1 MSHLRSVAAAGFTKD
16 DVANIIPAFPTG
28 NVDIAWAQLNAT
40 GLDCASVSNA
50 GGGCEVGLLTNSSQ
64 RVCTSTYASVAAPG
78 GTNLS
83 LFVLR
88 NFRVRVS
95 ILSLRV
101 LFRYTRVLVLLVFNL
116 LVLASFTQAAHGIS
130 GATTLQGRPPAR
142 VLLS

>member
-78 GTNLS
+78 GTGLS

-88 NFRVRVS
+88 NFRVS
-95 ILSLRV
+95 ILSL
-101 LFRYTRVLVLLVFNL
+101 LFRYTRVLVLLVLNL
-116 LVLASFTQAAHGIS
+116 LVLSSFTQAAHGIS

>member
-88 NFRVRVS
+88 NFRVS
-95 ILSLRV
+95 ILSL

-116 LVLASFTQAAHGIS
+116 LVLSSFTQAAHGIS

>member
-1 MSHLRSVAAAGFTKD
+1 MCHLRSVAAAGFTKD

-88 NFRVRVS
+88 NFRVS
-95 ILSLRV
+95 ILSL

-116 LVLASFTQAAHGIS
+116 LVLSSFTQAAHGIS

>member
-88 NFRVRVS
+88 NFRVS
-95 ILSLRV
+95 ILSL